1 MFKRFKKNPENTGY
15 LFILPWL
22 AGFIGLTVFPII
34 YSFYLSF
41 FDVTITTEGIQ
52 TRSAGL
58 SNYQTAVTS
67 DIEFINRMV
76 AFLREIIVS
85 VPLIVI
91 IALLIALLLNQN
103 LKFRG
108 LFRTIFFLPVIISS
122 GPVLGKLIDLDIA
135 TIDAVQDNAV
145 YEIVASMDN
154 LFANSFV
161 YIIDN
166 LIILLWFSGV
176 QILIFIAALHK
187 VDKKIYEAASIDGAS
202 AWERFWKITLPSL
215 FPMIMVNIVYTT
227 VMYSVSSLN
236 TIIGHIQTNMFQLE
250 TGFGYSSALSWIYF
264 MLILLILMAFVGLV
278 SLFNRK
284 YKH

>member
-1 MFKRFKKNPENTGY
+1 MLKKFMKNPENKGY
-15 LFILPWL
+15 LFILPWII
-22 AGFIGLTVFPII
+22 GFVSLTVFPIL

-41 FDVTITTEGIQ
+41 YDVTITTQGIQ
-52 TRSAGL
+52 TRSVGL
-58 SNYQTAVTS
+58 SNYQSAVTS
-67 DIEFINRMV
+67 DIEFINRVV
-76 AFLREIIVS
+76 AFLREIVVT

-91 IALLIALLLNQN
+91 IALMIAMLLNQN

-122 GPVLGKLIDLDIA
+122 GPVLGKLVELDIA
-135 TIDAVQDNAV
+135 TIDAVQDNAA
-145 YEIVASMDN
+145 YELVAAMDN
-154 LFANSFV
+154 ILANSFV

-215 FPMIMVNIVYTT
+215 FPMILVNIVYTT

-236 TIIGHIQTNMFQLE
+236 LIIGHIRTNMFQLE

-264 MLILLILMAFVGLV
+264 TLIVLILLVFVGII

-284 YKH
+284 YK

>member
-1 MFKRFKKNPENTGY
+1 MLKKFMKNPENKGY
-15 LFILPWL
+15 LFILPWII
-22 AGFIGLTVFPII
+22 GFVSLTVFPIL

-41 FDVTITTEGIQ
+41 YDVTITTQGIQ
-52 TRSAGL
+52 TRSVGL
-58 SNYQTAVTS
+58 SNYQSAVTS
-67 DIEFINRMV
+67 DIEFINRVV
-76 AFLREIIVS
+76 AFLREIVVT

-91 IALLIALLLNQN
+91 IALMIAMLLNQN

-122 GPVLGKLIDLDIA
+122 GPVLGKLVELDIA
-135 TIDAVQDNAV
+135 TIDAVQDNAA
-145 YEIVASMDN
+145 YELVSAMDN
-154 LFANSFV
+154 ILANSFV

-215 FPMIMVNIVYTT
+215 FPMILVNIVYTT

-236 TIIGHIQTNMFQLE
+236 LIIGHIRTNMFQLE

-264 MLILLILMAFVGLV
+264 TLIVLILLAFVGII

-284 YKH
+284 YK

>member
-1 MFKRFKKNPENTGY
+1 MLKKFMKNPENKGY
-15 LFILPWL
+15 LFILPWII
-22 AGFIGLTVFPII
+22 GFVSLTVFPIL

-41 FDVTITTEGIQ
+41 YDVTITTQGIQ
-52 TRSAGL
+52 TRSVGL
-58 SNYQTAVTS
+58 NNYQSAVTS
-67 DIEFINRMV
+67 DIEFINRVV
-76 AFLREIIVS
+76 AFLREIVVT

-91 IALLIALLLNQN
+91 IALMIAMLLNQN

-122 GPVLGKLIDLDIA
+122 GPVLGKLVELDIA
-135 TIDAVQDNAV
+135 TIDAVQDNAA
-145 YEIVASMDN
+145 YELVAAMDN
-154 LFANSFV
+154 ILANSFV

-215 FPMIMVNIVYTT
+215 FPMILVNIVYTT

-236 TIIGHIQTNMFQLE
+236 LIIGHIRTNMFQLE

-264 MLILLILMAFVGLV
+264 TLIVLILLAFVGII

-284 YKH
+284 YK

>member
-1 MFKRFKKNPENTGY
+1 MLNKIMKNPENKGY
-15 LFILPWL
+15 LFILPWVI
-22 AGFIGLTVFPII
+22 GFVTLTVFPIL

-41 FDVTITTEGIQ
+41 FDVTITTQGIQ
-52 TRSAGL
+52 TRSVGL
-58 SNYQTAVTS
+58 SNYQNAVTS
-67 DIEFINRMV
+67 DIEFINRVM
-76 AFLREIIVS
+76 AFLREIIVT

-91 IALLIALLLNQN
+91 IALMIALLLNQN

-122 GPVLGKLIDLDIA
+122 GPVLGKLVELDIA
-135 TIDAVQDNAV
+135 TIDAVQENAA
-145 YEIVASMDN
+145 YDIVAAMDN
-154 LFANSFV
+154 ILANSFV

-215 FPMIMVNIVYTT
+215 FPMILVNIVYTT

-236 TIIGHIQTNMFQLE
+236 LIIGHIRTNMFQLE

-264 MLILLILMAFVGLV
+264 TLIVLILLSFVGIISV
-278 SLFNRK
+278 FNRK
-284 YKH
+284 YK

>member
-1 MFKRFKKNPENTGY
+1 MFKKLKKNPDNKGY
-15 LFILPWL
+15 LFILPWI
-22 AGFIGLTVFPII
+22 IGYIVLTVFPIV

-41 FDVTITTEGIQ
+41 YDVTITTAGIQ
-52 TRSAGL
+52 TRTVGL
-58 SNYQTAVTS
+58 SNYQSAVTS

-76 AFLREIIVS
+76 AFLREIVVS

-91 IALLIALLLNQN
+91 ISLMIALLLNQN
-103 LKFRG
+103 IRFRG

-122 GPVLGKLIDLDIA
+122 GPVLSKLIDLDIA
-135 TIDAVQDNAV
+135 TIEAVQENTV
-145 YEIVASMDN
+145 YELVAGMDN
-154 LFANSFV
+154 FIAGSFV

-187 VDKKIYEAASIDGAS
+187 VDNKIYEAASIDGAS

-236 TIIGHIQTNMFQLE
+236 TIIAHIQSNMFQLE

-264 MLILLILMAFVGLV
+264 MLIVLILIVFVGII

-284 YKH
+284 YN

>member
-1 MFKRFKKNPENTGY
+1 MLKKIMKNPENKGY
-15 LFILPWL
+15 LFILPWII
-22 AGFIGLTVFPII
+22 GFVTLTVFPIL

-41 FDVTITTEGIQ
+41 FDVTITTQGIQ
-52 TRSAGL
+52 TRSVGF
-58 SNYQTAVTS
+58 SNYQNAVTS
-67 DIEFINRMV
+67 DIEFINRVM
-76 AFLREIIVS
+76 AFLREIVVT

-91 IALLIALLLNQN
+91 IALMIALLLNQN

-122 GPVLGKLIDLDIA
+122 GPVLGKLVELDIA
-135 TIDAVQDNAV
+135 TIDAVQENAA
-145 YEIVASMDN
+145 YEIVAAMDN
-154 LFANSFV
+154 ILANSFV

-215 FPMIMVNIVYTT
+215 FPMILVNIVYTT

-236 TIIGHIQTNMFQLE
+236 LIIGHIRTNMFQLE

-264 MLILLILMAFVGLV
+264 TLIVLILLTFVGII
-278 SLFNRK
+278 SAFNRK
-284 YKH
+284 YK